1 MKKLLLYGHG
11 GACNHGAEAILR
23 SSVPVFR
30 KAGVPIYLSTH
41 FPAQDRTFGLDRLVD
56 RLIPADLSL
65 VPQEKAAMDF
75 AQKERVAAQI
85 YRDALAEIDGE
96 TVCIGVGGDNYCYPN
111 WHRQSVFH
119 RTAKE
124 RGGKSVLW
132 GCSVQPERID
142 ARMAEVLRSHDR
154 IYARE
159 SLTAEALQAHGVQRV
174 ILQRDPAFGLVPQP
188 AALPDGFF
196 GALPGRGRAECP
208 EAAVP
213 PDGLLDAVSGRGC
226 VDRPHMPQGGL
237 SGSAAAINL
246 SPLML
251 RKSGRLLEYFVQTAR
266 FLLGKAD
273 TLVLLSHVTMPV
285 DDDGQAL
292 KALWE
297 RLSPAERVRTCAV
310 PEEWN
315 AAQRKYLVS
324 RCEMLVCCRTHA
336 AIAGYSCA
344 VPTLAVGYSVKA
356 LGIGKD
362 LGMERWVL
370 PAEQGEQLPALA
382 AALWEQRA
390 AVRAS
395 LRGRME

>member
-41 FPAQDRTFGLDRLVD
+41 FPAQDRAFGLDRLVD

-65 VPQEKAAMDF
+65 VPQEKAAEDF

-132 GCSVQPERID
+132 GCSVQPEMID
-142 ARMAEVLRSHDR
+142 ARMAGILRAHDH

-159 SLTAEALQAHGVQRV
+159 SLTAEALWAHGVQRV

-196 GALPGRGRAECP
+196 GALPGRESVGRLRPATRRAEP
-208 EAAVP
+208 
-213 PDGLLDAVSGRGC
+213 
-226 VDRPHMPQGGL
+226 

-251 RKSGRLLEYFVQTAR
+251 RKSGRLLEHFVQTAR

-370 PAEQGEQLPALA
+370 PAEQGERLPALA

-395 LRGRME
+395 LRRRME